1 MSYKTLL
8 IFNLSQLASLYACPV
23 EIPMICVCTAPLTP
37 IAHKSELL
45 AFMLGLI
52 ALGGFVLIVD
62 FAELELVTVLLLVLF
77 VTIGSAAMAEKDTHQ
92 KANTNNPANKLL
104 RNLVDINQRLNSQ
117 RLGLLHL

>member
-1 MSYKTLL
+1 ML
-8 IFNLSQLASLYACPV
+8 
-23 EIPMICVCTAPLTP
+23 VCTAPLTP
-37 IAHKSELL
+37 TVHKSELL

-92 KANTNNPANKLL
+92 KVKTNTKAIKLL
-104 RNLVDINQRLNSQ
+104 RSLVDISQLLNSQ
-117 RLGLLHL
+117 MLGLLHL